1 MAAVGTKSVGS
12 GGCNNSSMTLYEFLL
27 EAELLHYYD
36 LLKNS
41 LKIATVSQLKYVEE
55 EDLLSVGMTKPE
67 QRRLRKYFQKYFP
80 QTYLKK
86 IKKMILPKNKEE
98 SEANYALVDANDNRP
113 SVRVPSKHII
123 SADSLVIN
131 KELGVGEFGVV
142 QQGVWTNEDGERVQ
156 VAIKCLSKQRMQNNP
171 MDFLK
176 EAVIMH
182 SIDHKHI
189 VRLYGA
195 VLETDSLMLVT
206 ELAPLRSLL
215 ECLKEPALRQSFP
228 IISLCEFAYQIC
240 DGMQYLES
248 KRLIHRD
255 LAARNILVFTKNKIK
270 ISDFGLSRALGVG
283 KDYYQTNF
291 NVNLKLPIA
300 WCAPECINYLR
311 FTSASDI
318 WAYGVTLWEMFS
330 YGFQPWAALTGQQIL
345 EAIDEPSCQRLE
357 QPECCPKEYYSIMLK
372 CWEHDPAK
380 RPKFS
385 EISKMLPD
393 CKPELVQVV
402 KENTDVLPD
411 GSPAKSKKEYLN
423 YKVGDIIT
431 ILDKKPVSAS
441 STSSLLSSSPASFSS
456 ISSMSFDNQISWWKG
471 ALSNGKTGLFNP
483 SNSVAYLGQ
492 NLPAAGNNPTNGASN
507 SLSSSFIR
515 GILDS
520 RSGQNSNSLYSSRR
534 RIKPEMISRPQ
545 NDLKHTGHVGA
556 DGAFFGD
563 ISFLGDKYHQ
573 LPKQSAYKLLDD
585 KPERSSLTRT
595 SSDLSDKTPLIKKY
609 SSSVV
614 EGKSGPASEQ
624 WADSLKSS
632 PKFLRDVLRVK
643 NGVDSNHEYH
653 EIGDDDGF
661 GCLESPQFETL
672 DFGPSLMDEVF
683 KELEIIK
690 PDFVSDIS
698 EQQKTINDCNTNV
711 KNELKEIAN
720 KLAINKDTNKKK
732 QPTVKPISAADQQTL
747 DSAIAMAQELACRT
761 MLEEG
766 KVVGHS
772 SSLDNGPNSAESP
785 RTPTSPN
792 KKKFSFKFKNSP
804 KIERRNFS
812 EQTENIPD
820 IQSTITDAAK
830 ELYNTLIEKGEGLER
845 SKSDVQDKRNLS
857 SNYSTHYNSYS
868 HDSSDAEN
876 ECIEANPLRM
886 IRSGVTVIPKVRGNK
901 QRFTA
906 APQTAS
912 LARLTA
918 NVNRSALGAPPPIPN
933 SADVMS
939 QNLLPLPPRDRT
951 KPQPVLKHHH
961 RKHPLVLPHSLT
973 SESTDNEPVMSTFK
987 PHIPVLK
994 QVSCPEPP
1002 ASYVNSLIQKS
1013 VEEKSQ
1019 SCASPKKTAPIPP
1032 PKPARS
1038 FLIEDS
1044 FELQIQN
1051 AVDQTDYTPA
1061 SGAQSSV
1068 ESSATNQE
1076 PYNGSKEQQSNNHH
1090 VSCEDLLDFSFD
1102 RPSMHR
1108 TWGREKG
1115 SESDEVRVMQKVL
1128 ANEVQL
1134 SAEECIHILH
1144 ETNWNV
1150 HNAIKCIRLR
1160 ETLKMHSIF
1169 LDCNWAEMLAKFNWN
1184 VRQASNYLIA
1194 TQCLPE
1200 DTTEV

>member
-1 MAAVGTKSVGS
+1 MAALATKSANSGS
-12 GGCNNSSMTLYEFLL
+12 GCGSSNLTLYEFLL
-27 EAELLHYYD
+27 EAELGHYYD
-36 LLKNS
+36 LLKNN

-55 EDLLSVGMTKPE
+55 EDLSLVGMTKPE

-98 SEANYALVDANDNRP
+98 TETNSYAFVEGSNENRAP
-113 SVRVPSKHII
+113 IRVPSKHII
-123 SADSLVIN
+123 SADSIVIN

-142 QQGVWTNEDGERVQ
+142 QQGVWTNEEGERVQ
-156 VAIKCLSKQRMQNNP
+156 VAIKCLSKQRMQNNS
-171 MDFLK
+171 MEFLK
-176 EAVIMH
+176 EAAIMH

-189 VRLYGA
+189 VRLYGV
-195 VLETDSLMLVT
+195 VLETNSLMLIT

-215 ECLKEPALRQSFP
+215 ECLKEPALRPSFP

-255 LAARNILVFTKNKIK
+255 LAARNILVFSKNKVK

-311 FTSASDI
+311 FTTASDV

-357 QPECCPKEYYSIMLK
+357 QPECCPKEYYSIMLR
-372 CWEHDPAK
+372 CWEHEPSN
-380 RPKFS
+380 RPKFC
-385 EISKMLPD
+385 EIAKMLPD
-393 CKPELVQVV
+393 CKPELVQIV
-402 KENTDVLPD
+402 KENTDILAD
-411 GSPAKSKKEYLN
+411 GSPAKSKKEYLS
-423 YKVGDIIT
+423 YSIGDIIT
-431 ILDKKPVSAS
+431 VLDKKPLTSSAS
-441 STSSLLSSSPASFSS
+441 SVLSSSPASLY
-456 ISSMSFDNQISWWKG
+456 SMSSNSSDNQITWWKG
-471 ALSNGKTGLFNP
+471 ALNNGKTGLFNP

-492 NLPAAGNNPTNGASN
+492 NLPTSGTNPSNGATSTT
-507 SLSSSFIR
+507 STSFIR

-520 RSGQNSNSLYSSRR
+520 KTGQNSNSLYSSKR

-573 LPKQSAYKLLDD
+573 LPKQIVASYKDD
-585 KPERSSLTRT
+585 KSERSSLTRT
-595 SSDLSDKTPLIKKY
+595 SSDLSDKTPLLTKC
-609 SSSVV
+609 SSSAI

-624 WADSLKSS
+624 WNESLSCKPNS
-632 PKFLRDVLRVK
+632 KCGKDCLKLK
-643 NGVDSNHEYH
+643 NGVDATHEYH
-653 EIGDDDGF
+653 EIGDEC
-661 GCLESPQFETL
+661 CLESPQFETL

-690 PDFVSDIS
+690 PDFVNDIS

-711 KNELKEIAN
+711 KNEIKEIAS
-720 KLAINKDTNKKK
+720 KLALNKETGKKK
-732 QPTVKPISAADQQTL
+732 QAMVKPISAADQQSL
-747 DSAIAMAQELACRT
+747 DSAINLAKELATRS
-761 MLEEG
+761 MLEFEG
-766 KVVGHS
+766 RTS
-772 SSLDNGPNSAESP
+772 ALDNGPSSADSP
-785 RTPTSPN
+785 KTPTSPN

-812 EQTENIPD
+812 EETENIPD
-820 IQSTITDAAK
+820 IQATITEEAK
-830 ELYNTLIEKGEGLER
+830 EAYNALVEKGEGLER
-845 SKSDVQDKRNLS
+845 SKSDAQEKRNLV
-857 SNYSTHYNSYS
+857 SNNIAHFNS

-876 ECIEANPLRM
+876 ECIDANPLRM
-886 IRSGVTVIPKVRGNK
+886 LRSGVTVIPKIRGNK
-901 QRFTA
+901 PRFTA

-918 NVNRSALGAPPPIPN
+918 NVNRSTLGTPPPVPTIN
-933 SADVMS
+933 NIDNAS

-961 RKHPLVLPHSLT
+961 RKHPLVLPHSF
-973 SESTDNEPVMSTFK
+973 STEGAEQEPVMSTFK
-987 PHIPVLK
+987 PHLPVLK

-1002 ASYVNSLIQKS
+1002 ASYVNSLIQKAS
-1013 VEEKSQ
+1013 EEKHQ
-1019 SCASPKKTAPIPP
+1019 SVASPKKTAPIPP

-1038 FLIEDS
+1038 YLVEDS
-1044 FELQIQN
+1044 FEMQIQTAIDNMDSIPSTVTPNSVDTVDSPN
-1051 AVDQTDYTPA
+1051 A
-1061 SGAQSSV
+1061 SR
-1068 ESSATNQE
+1068 
-1076 PYNGSKEQQSNNHH
+1076 EQQSNNHH
-1090 VSCEDLLDFSFD
+1090 VSCEDLLDFAAD
-1102 RPSMHR
+1102 KPKR
-1108 TWGREKG
+1108 TSGREKG
-1115 SESDEVRVMQKVL
+1115 SDSDEVRVMQKVL
-1128 ANEVQL
+1128 ANEVQV
-1134 SAEECIHILH
+1134 SADECMDILH
-1144 ETNWNV
+1144 DTNWNV

-1160 ETLKMHSIF
+1160 ETLKLHSIY
-1169 LDCNWAEMLAKFNWN
+1169 LNCNWAEMLAKFNWN

-1194 TQCLPE
+1194 TQGLPE